1 VPLYSKDFA
10 LRFRWRSVEITDFMD
25 KAPQLICFMMPQE
38 CDTIIMIPLEEKEH
52 RGIDKKQ
59 CRVRLLHSE
68 KRMQLAAVHS
78 TSDRQFSD
86 RHL

>member
-1 VPLYSKDFA
+1 V
-10 LRFRWRSVEITDFMD
+10 RITDFLD
-25 KAPQLICFMMPQE
+25 KAPQLICFMVSQE
-38 CDTIIMIPLEEKEH
+38 CNTIIIMIPLEEKEH